1 MKDSDLLVLMD
12 LDSLIYHPKNY
23 WRIINPLIGRVG
35 SNVDLLYVLNF
46 YLKNFHREGFYLF
59 EYFIPN
65 VMDFPCITS
74 NQIEQESFNV
84 MPVDKLKEAILQHR
98 IRGRKIYFITL
109 VVDNIIKEI
118 FKNRIFQKNNWEEL
132 FYSLSWKDYWITPS
146 INSIKNFEFPQFAK
160 LLFIKKLLKTINK
173 NQEKIELPFME
184 KFKRIFYY
192 TTDLSMIELI
202 HQHFLEHITDYEY
215 RQNTIISYLVTQVIE

>member
-109 VVDNIIKEI
+109 VVDNIIKESS
-118 FKNRIFQKNNWEEL
+118 RIVF
-132 FYSLSWKDYWITPS
+132 
-146 INSIKNFEFPQFAK
+146 
-160 LLFIKKLLKTINK
+160 
-173 NQEKIELPFME
+173 
-184 KFKRIFYY
+184 FKRI
-192 TTDLSMIELI
+192 IG
-202 HQHFLEHITDYEY
+202 
-215 RQNTIISYLVTQVIE
+215 RVIL